1 MDGGAG
7 RQGLC
12 GGGLCDR
19 SAHSARSITMN
30 GSLDPI
36 SPMNIAHLLR
46 RSAQIHARQPAVLR
60 GADLLMDYATLG
72 ARTAALAAHLRQ
84 QCGVQPGDRVAIYA
98 ANCPEYLEAL
108 HAIVWAGAVS
118 VPVNYKL
125 HAKELAY
132 VLADSD
138 ARVLLVS
145 QELTGAA
152 QEAGAPDTP
161 VLGSDAYEAA
171 LRHAPI
177 PVQDRAPDDV
187 ASLFYTSGTTGR
199 PKGVMQTHR
208 NLLAMTACYFTDVD
222 DVLPGDA
229 MVYAAPMSHG
239 AGLYNYAQVLRGERH
254 VVPASG
260 GFEPAELVELAD
272 SVGQLTLFAAPTMV
286 HRLVDHVRATGA
298 DVSGFKTIVYG
309 GGPMYA
315 DDLRNA
321 LAVMGHRFVQ
331 IYGQGESPMTI
342 TALSCAQLADRDH
355 PRWAERMVS
364 VGVAQSLVEVRVVD
378 AAGQPLPTGETGEVV
393 VRGDTVMPGYWN
405 NPNATAQTLRDG
417 WLYTGDMG
425 ALDADGFLTLKDR
438 SKDVIIS
445 GGSNIYP
452 REVEEVL
459 LLHPQVREVAVV
471 GQRDAQWGEVVVAY
485 LVAGEG
491 GPVADAALEALC
503 LEHIARF
510 KRPKEYRWVEAL
522 PKNSYGKVLKTEL
535 RRGSHPP
542 C

>member
-1 MDGGAG
+1 
-7 RQGLC
+7 
-12 GGGLCDR
+12 
-19 SAHSARSITMN
+19 
-30 GSLDPI
+30 
-36 SPMNIAHLLR
+36 MNIAHLLS
-46 RSAQIHARQPAVLR
+46 RSAQRYPDQPAVLHGNQVLLSY
-60 GADLLMDYATLG
+60 GALG
-72 ARTAALAAHLRQ
+72 ARTAALAAWLRTQ
-84 QCGVQPGDRVAIYA
+84 GGVAPGDRVAIYA

-132 VLADSD
+132 VLADSG
-138 ARVLLVS
+138 ARVVLASPAL
-145 QELTGAA
+145 AA
-152 QEAGAPDTP
+152 AAREAGATDAGLL
-161 VLGSDAYEAA
+161 VLGSDAYAA
-171 LRHAPI
+171 AVRHAPME
-177 PVQDRAPDDV
+177 VHDRAPQDV

-222 DVLPGDA
+222 DIAPGDA

-239 AGLYNYAQVLRGERH
+239 AGLYNYAQVLRGARH
-254 VVPASG
+254 VVPVSG
-260 GFEPAELVELAD
+260 GFDPAELVQLAS

-286 HRLVDHVRATGA
+286 HRLVEHVRATGA
-298 DVSGFKTIVYG
+298 DAAGFKTIVYG

-315 DDLRNA
+315 DDLRQA
-321 LAVMGHRFVQ
+321 LAALGNRFVQ

-342 TALSCAQLADRDH
+342 TALSRAQLADRQH

-378 AAGQPLPTGETGEVV
+378 AAGQPVPTGETGEVV
-393 VRGDTVMPGYWN
+393 VRGETVMPGYWN
-405 NPNATAQTLRDG
+405 NPEATAQTLRHG

-425 ALDADGFLTLKDR
+425 QLDGDGFLTLKDR

-459 LLHPQVREVAVV
+459 LQHPQVREVAVI
-471 GQRDAQWGEVVVAY
+471 GQRDAEWGEVVVAF
-485 LVAGEG
+485 LVAGAG
-491 GPVADAALEALC
+491 GPVADAALDVLC
-503 LEHIARF
+503 HDHIARF
-510 KRPKEYRWVEAL
+510 KRPKEYRWVDAL

-535 RRGSHPP
+535 RGVG